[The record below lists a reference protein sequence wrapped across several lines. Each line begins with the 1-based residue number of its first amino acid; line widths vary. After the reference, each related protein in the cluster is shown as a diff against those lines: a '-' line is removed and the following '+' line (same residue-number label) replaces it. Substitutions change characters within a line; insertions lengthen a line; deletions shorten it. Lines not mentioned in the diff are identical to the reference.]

1 MYAWARREQNV
12 RLFSPIDLIIFAVTA
27 AAGLIGLYGLLSGT
41 NHTLTRKALRS

>member
-41 NHTLTRKALRS
+41 ITP